1 MDRNEQIFLT
11 LKDTESILKELNLI
25 LISLHNMGTY
35 YYGKSKQAYEV
46 ETTDFVDKNAITA
59 RLAYIR
65 RIIPE
70 VYYSNIS
77 KEQYDEYCSDM
88 EKLNYWEKPGDF
100 LPYFEER

>member
-1 MDRNEQIFLT
+1 M
-11 LKDTESILKELNLI
+11 
-25 LISLHNMGTY
+25 
-35 YYGKSKQAYEV
+35 KQ
-46 ETTDFVDKNAITA
+46 TDFVDKNAITA

-65 RIIPE
+65 RIISE